1 MVGRRP
7 LIFNFDPRLSKAE
20 IDQRRTQWAVLLT
33 AVAVGLA
40 LLVAGVG
47 IYVNGI
53 RQPGLAVAIVN
64 GHGIRR
70 DAWQHYESLIQAELQ
85 AKQAFIQQQPAP
97 ANDPAAGAQQQAE
110 LNALQQ
116 QLSSASDQAV
126 TDLINGAVVAAAV
139 PKLEQQGAPAA
150 QIVPSSKQLDDALT
164 QERQGLGITSDS
176 QFQNFLH
183 AIGMNETDLRAALSM
198 RLQEDQVRTYLSR
211 DVKPV
216 QQQVKARIMSY
227 GNAGKAADALK
238 ALQGGQPWENVN
250 LQYAKDQA
258 AQETSRAVAWTPK
271 GLESATFDQ
280 FAFSAQPLQISDLLT
295 DNGTHVIIQVEDVG
309 PARPLSQSQID
320 QIKAKTY
327 TDWLNQQTQAA
338 QIQRYPQNMS

>member
-1 MVGRRP
+1 
-7 LIFNFDPRLSKAE
+7 
-20 IDQRRTQWAVLLT
+20 
-33 AVAVGLA
+33 
-40 LLVAGVG
+40 
-47 IYVNGI
+47 
-53 RQPGLAVAIVN
+53 
-64 GHGIRR
+64 
-70 DAWQHYESLIQAELQ
+70 
-85 AKQAFIQQQPAP
+85 
-97 ANDPAAGAQQQAE
+97 
-110 LNALQQ
+110 
-116 QLSSASDQAV
+116 
-126 TDLINGAVVAAAV
+126 
-139 PKLEQQGAPAA
+139 
-150 QIVPSSKQLDDALT
+150 
-164 QERQGLGITSDS
+164 
-176 QFQNFLH
+176 
-183 AIGMNETDLRAALSM
+183 M